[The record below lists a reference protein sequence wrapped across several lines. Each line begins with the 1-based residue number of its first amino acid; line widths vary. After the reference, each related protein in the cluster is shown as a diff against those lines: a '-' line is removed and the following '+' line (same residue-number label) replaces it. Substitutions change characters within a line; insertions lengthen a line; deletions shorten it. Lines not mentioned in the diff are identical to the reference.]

1 MKLIQ
6 FIVPVLLTVC
16 TQVNFVSADV
26 NGYYRDKKTVQQFH
40 IKGYPT
46 GFAPSAPSAPS
57 ALPAL

>member
-26 NGYYRDKKTVQQFH
+26 SGYYRDKKTVQQFN
-40 IKGYPT
+40 IKAYPT
-46 GFAPSAPSAPS
+46 RSAPSTPS
-57 ALPAL
+57 TPSTP